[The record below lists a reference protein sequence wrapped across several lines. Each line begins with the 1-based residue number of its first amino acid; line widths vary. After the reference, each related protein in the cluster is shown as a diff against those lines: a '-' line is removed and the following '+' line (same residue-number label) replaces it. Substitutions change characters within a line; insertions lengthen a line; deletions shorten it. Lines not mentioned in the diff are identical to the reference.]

1 METTDDSPTNQQN
14 KKDGRGFKQKFWKG
28 FWTFF
33 KWLGL
38 TLTVAI
44 IGWFVREWL
53 TSKKD
58 GDLSP
63 KYIAV
68 VMSGTD
74 RTFTIPLEFKQ
85 GFGDETKITTSKG
98 QNISIEKK
106 DDQYSIEQAKIIADK
121 LVKDENCVMII
132 GNSNSQLTEIT
143 LNSILDYNG
152 IKPAYILPIATADG
166 IISQST
172 SEKYNSILRMVP
184 DNQNQAKIVKRF
196 IYNKIGSNAKV
207 AILVDE
213 DNQTY
218 SKNLSKNIG
227 SEIIAEDGNIVLN
240 QSYGNSQRLIGS
252 YEILERKHLVPD
264 VIVYVG
270 ISSNG
275 LLLIEELKALKI
287 KTPVVFTDGCTVKEL
302 IKKAGDFLGS
312 DAYFL
317 SAVSKSEKSIEPTY
331 EPIGK
336 DAFALANKIIKF
348 IDGPVTRE
356 SVSKFVSE
364 SKDKITLDAAFAGAY
379 KFDPEGNN
387 KEMNFKI
394 YNYKDGALTEVIGIK

>member
-1 METTDDSPTNQQN
+1 MEQPTDTLQTESASVNITT
-14 KKDGRGFKQKFWKG
+14 FKQKFFKI

-44 IGWFVREWL
+44 IGWFVRELL
-53 TSKKD
+53 TSQKN
-58 GDLSP
+58 GDLTP

-74 RTFTIPLEFKQ
+74 KTFTIPLEFKQ
-85 GFGDETKITTSKG
+85 GFGDETKITTSRG

-106 DDQYSIEQAKIIADK
+106 DDQYSIEQAKIVADK
-121 LVKDENCVMII
+121 LVSDENCVMII

-143 LNSILDYNG
+143 LNSILDFRG

-166 IISQST
+166 IISQSS
-172 SEKYNSILRMVP
+172 SEKFYSILRMVP

-196 IYNKIGSNAKV
+196 IYNKIGSTAKI

-227 SEIIAEDGNIVLN
+227 SEVIAEDGNIVLN

-252 YEILERKHLVPD
+252 YEILERKHLIPD

-270 ISSNG
+270 VSSNG
-275 LLLIEELKALKI
+275 LLLIEELKAMNVKI
-287 KTPVVFTDGCTVKEL
+287 PVVFTDGCTVKQL
-302 IKKAGDFLGS
+302 LTRAGIFLGS

-336 DAFALANKIIKF
+336 DAFALANKIIKS
-348 IDGPVTRE
+348 IDGPITRE
-356 SVSKFVSE
+356 SVSKFVAE
-364 SKDKITLDAAFAGAY
+364 HKDKITLDAAFAGAY
-379 KFDPEGNN
+379 KFDPDGNN

-394 YNYKDGALTEVIGIK
+394 YNYKNGVLTEVIGIK